1 VKPAGGGVVAEG
13 DRAGAGGHWP
23 HPSTAPAHGRDS
35 RPVLLTVPLAVGD
48 CAAASVL
55 TPHQLSARAQ

>member
-1 VKPAGGGVVAEG
+1 VRAAGGEVAAED

-23 HPSTAPAHGRDS
+23 HPSTAPAHGLDS
-35 RPVLLTVPLAVGD
+35 RPMLLTVPLAVGD